1 MVHQSLPHLIARL
14 VASLLQAYRGG
25 PQSRPNAVPAAVSES
40 AAADAVSAL
49 LPPPLAFW
57 ESAEGRF
64 ITFRLLGVLPWSAA
78 AAAPSHTLA
87 QRLGHLV
94 DAVAL
99 LRTLL
104 RRPATLWTLWALRCL
119 DALTTARLLSY
130 SAEVLRRITRR
141 AVVP

>member
-1 MVHQSLPHLIARL
+1 MAP
-14 VASLLQAYRGG
+14 
-25 PQSRPNAVPAAVSES
+25 SRPTLCRFPCQRS
-40 AAADAVSAL
+40 DAVSAL

-64 ITFRLLGVLPWSAA
+64 IAFRLLGVLPWSAA

-87 QRLGHLV
+87 QRLGHLM
-94 DAVAL
+94 DTVAL
-99 LRTLL
+99 PRTLL